1 MSSQLKF
8 KPPAETRAA
17 PPPTKLDA
25 LIALLQRP
33 EGATMPAMIAATGWQ
48 AHSIRGA
55 MAGALRKKGHAASS
69 EKAESGRVWRI
80 AGKDAG

>member
-8 KPPAETRAA
+8 KPPAAKAEPAL
-17 PPPTKLDA
+17 TKLDA

-55 MAGALRKKGHAASS
+55 MAGALRKKGHAATS
-69 EKAESGRVWRI
+69 EKTEDGRVWRI
-80 AGKDAG
+80 AAKDVA